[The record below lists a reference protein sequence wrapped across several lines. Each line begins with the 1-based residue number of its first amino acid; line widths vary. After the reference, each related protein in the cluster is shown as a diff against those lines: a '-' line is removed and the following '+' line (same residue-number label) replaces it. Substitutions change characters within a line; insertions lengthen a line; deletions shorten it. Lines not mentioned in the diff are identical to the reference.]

1 MLDEL
6 VVHNLGLIEQARICP
21 GRGLV
26 VVSGE
31 TGTGK
36 TLLLGA
42 LRLLLGAEA
51 RPDLVGPFGDETVVE
66 GRFLVDGEEVV
77 AGRRLP
83 REGRSRAYLD
93 GAIASGK
100 ILSERLGGLV
110 EIIGQ
115 HDQVFLTRQ
124 AEVRS
129 MLDGLADE
137 EGLAARDGYRT
148 AREKVAE
155 LSAARVALGGDFRAL
170 ARELD
175 LTRFQAEEIDRAG
188 FTRGEDQSLER
199 QAGRLRHAETLVVHL
214 GTATLLAET
223 GAEAVGGMV
232 DELRK
237 AARLDPDLETQA
249 VEAAAAAEL
258 LMELGRSIRHAAE
271 GMIADPE
278 ELAEVEQRLTLLGE
292 LRRKYGPTLDDV
304 LAFGIEAGKRSD
316 ELAGLLARAN
326 GIDAEFAAAAG
337 ELHASGTRL
346 AVARRR
352 AAILLTE
359 GAMNHLR
366 ELGLVDPVVAIEVIE
381 DEATSAGADRVR
393 LLFASDRRLQVG
405 EVSRVASGGE
415 LSRLILSLRLSAR
428 TGSGLGEAAVL
439 AFDEIDSGVGG
450 ATALEMGRKLGTLAA
465 DCQVLC
471 VTHLPQVAAFAD
483 THFVVER
490 SENRATVREIDGDHR
505 IAELSRMLAGLPESS
520 RGREAAAELV
530 AIARGG
536 GRPSH

>member
-6 VVHNLGLIEQARICP
+6 AVNNLGLIEQARICP

-42 LRLLLGAEA
+42 LRLLLGADA
-51 RPDLVGPFGDETVVE
+51 RSELVGPFGDETVVE

-93 GAIASGK
+93 GSIASGK
-100 ILSERLGGLV
+100 ILSDRLGNLV

-115 HDQVFLTRQ
+115 HDQLFLTRQ

-129 MLDGLADE
+129 MLDGLLDGP
-137 EGLAARDGYRT
+137 GLAARDGYRI
-148 AREKVAE
+148 AFERLGE
-155 LSAARVALGGDFRAL
+155 LSAARTALGGDNRAL

-175 LTRFQAEEIDRAG
+175 LTRFQAEEIARAG
-188 FTRGEDQSLER
+188 FGTGEDENLER
-199 QAGRLRHAETLVVHL
+199 RAARLRHAETLIVHL
-214 GTATLLAET
+214 GAATALAES
-223 GAEAVGGMV
+223 GSEAVGGMV
-232 DELRK
+232 DELRR
-237 AARLDPDLETQA
+237 AARLDTGLDEY
-249 VEAAAAAEL
+249 AAAAAGAAES
-258 LMELGRSIRHAAE
+258 LMELGRAIRLTSEA
-271 GMIADPE
+271 MVADPG

-292 LRRKYGPTLDDV
+292 LRRKYGPSLDDV
-304 LAFGIEAGKRSD
+304 LLFGKEASRRSD
-316 ELAGLLARAN
+316 ELIGLLSRAD
-326 GIDAEFAAAAG
+326 GIDAEYSAAEEEVSALGAKLSAARSRAG
-337 ELHASGTRL
+337 LIL
-346 AVARRR
+346 AE
-352 AAILLTE
+352 AAM
-359 GAMNHLR
+359 GHLR
-366 ELGLVDPVVAIEVIE
+366 ELGMDDPVVEVVVV
-381 DEATSAGADRVR
+381 DDHPTASGADRVR

-405 EVSRVASGGE
+405 EVSKVASGGE
-415 LSRLILSLRLSAR
+415 LSRLILSLRLAAR
-428 TGSGLGEAAVL
+428 TGSGQGDAAVL
-439 AFDEIDSGVGG
+439 VFDEIDSGVGG
-450 ATALEMGRKLGTLAA
+450 ATALAMGRKLGALAA

-490 SENRATVREIDGDHR
+490 NENRATVREIDGDQR
-505 IAELSRMLAGLPESS
+505 ISELSRMLAGLPESS

-530 AIARGG
+530 AIARDA
-536 GRPSH
+536 GRLG